1 MDDDKQKALDL
12 IINMTTYNDYLPTG
26 APTSTILSFIAHKV
40 LFDEI
45 AEEMKKLTPG
55 YDVMT
60 FQGFANIIDE
70 NKRLKSTAQL
80 CLRWALQQGIL
91 PLPKSITPSRIVEN
105 TNIFDFTISPDDMA
119 AINALPNFGGSGL
132 HPDKVD
138 F

>member
-1 MDDDKQKALDL
+1 MVLDL
-12 IINMTTYNDYLPTG
+12 SSIEVFEEDQIGFDKRVTFIFGKNGTGKTT
-26 APTSTILSFIAHKV
+26 
-40 LFDEI
+40 I

-60 FQGFANIIDE
+60 FRGFANIIDE

>member
-1 MDDDKQKALDL
+1 MQAETVKYCQENNILVEAWS
-12 IINMTTYNDYLPTG
+12 PWGTG
-26 APTSTILSFIAHKV
+26 RMLTNELLQSIAHK
-40 LFDEI
+40 
-45 AEEMKKLTPG
+45 
-55 YDVMT
+55 YD
-60 FQGFANIIDE
+60 
-70 NKRLKSTAQL
+70 KSTAQL

>member
-1 MDDDKQKALDL
+1 MQAETVKYCQENNILVEAWSPLG
-12 IINMTTYNDYLPTG
+12 TG
-26 APTSTILSFIAHKV
+26 RMLTNELLQSIAHK
-40 LFDEI
+40 
-45 AEEMKKLTPG
+45 
-55 YDVMT
+55 YD
-60 FQGFANIIDE
+60 
-70 NKRLKSTAQL
+70 KSTAQL

-91 PLPKSITPSRIVEN
+91 PLPKSITPALIVEN